1 MQSSNYMYMTTTI
14 EVSMK
19 KKERIPLKNG
29 YEFDALTK
37 ARKWYKYLDKPGVGK
52 KIKKAYHKRIRKHFK
67 EFDKNDV
74 KYSDGD
80 NT

>member
-1 MQSSNYMYMTTTI
+1 MYMTTTI

-37 ARKWYKYLDKPGVGK
+37 ARKWYKYLDKPGVVK
-52 KIKKAYHKRIRKHFK
+52 KIKKAYNKRIRKHFK
-67 EFDKNDV
+67 VFDKNDV

>member
-1 MQSSNYMYMTTTI
+1 
-14 EVSMK
+14 MK

-37 ARKWYKYLDKPGVGK
+37 ARKWYKYLNKPGVVK
-52 KIKKAYHKRIRKHFK
+52 KIKKSYNKRIRKHFK
-67 EFDKNDV
+67 VFDKNDV

>member
-1 MQSSNYMYMTTTI
+1 MQSFNYTYTTTTI

-37 ARKWYKYLDKPGVGK
+37 ARKWYKYLNKPGVVK
-52 KIKKAYHKRIRKHFK
+52 KIKKSYNKRIRKHFK
-67 EFDKNDV
+67 VFDKNDV